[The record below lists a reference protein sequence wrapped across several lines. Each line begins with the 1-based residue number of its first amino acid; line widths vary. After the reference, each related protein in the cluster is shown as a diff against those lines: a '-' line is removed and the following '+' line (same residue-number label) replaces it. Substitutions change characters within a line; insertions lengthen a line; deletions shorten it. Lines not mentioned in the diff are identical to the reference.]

1 MLFSARLLELPT
13 LSDPRTRVPPPS
25 LTQSG
30 SLRTQ
35 LASVRER
42 KAKHLTYFLPL
53 GLNSFEFCFLILK
66 MEIMLLS
73 PPGWYVL
80 NEITLVCTV
89 YRRAERRCGKWMHH
103 GQLWFF
109 LWVC

>member
-1 MLFSARLLELPT
+1 MPLELGE
-13 LSDPRTRVPPPS
+13 SPPS
-25 LTQSG
+25 LTHSG

-42 KAKHLTYFLPL
+42 KAKHLNYFLPL
-53 GLNSFEFCFLILK
+53 GLNSFEFYVLILK

-80 NEITLVCTV
+80 NEVTWHAVSGPLEG
-89 YRRAERRCGKWMHH
+89 RA
-103 GQLWFF
+103 
-109 LWVC
+109 